1 MDPLRCNFTSDKIR
15 PSSPVVSPDGSP
27 RLHVPSPIITR
38 RTRTDSTSAR
48 ASLNPVELG
57 KVKYFSRS
65 KGHGFI
71 APNDGTD
78 RDDIFVHVSDI
89 EGEYV
94 PLAGD
99 EVKYRLCPIPPKFEK
114 CQAIHVEIVNFTPEV
129 HLKWDTPPE
138 HHPSSSAT
146 PTEENSSCNLSSN

>member
-1 MDPLRCNFTSDKIR
+1 MDPLRVVCNMKDNR

-48 ASLNPVELG
+48 ACLNPIEKGTVR
-57 KVKYFSRS
+57 YFSRS

-71 APNDGTD
+71 APENGGEE
-78 RDDIFVHVSDI
+78 IFVHVSDVD
-89 EGEYV
+89 GEYV
-94 PLAGD
+94 PLPGD

-114 CQAIHVEIVNFTPEV
+114 HQAVHVEIVNFTPEV
-129 HLKWDTPPE
+129 HLKWDAPPE
-138 HHPSSSAT
+138 HLTCST
-146 PTEENSSCNLSSN
+146 PTPIYESNIATFTNINN